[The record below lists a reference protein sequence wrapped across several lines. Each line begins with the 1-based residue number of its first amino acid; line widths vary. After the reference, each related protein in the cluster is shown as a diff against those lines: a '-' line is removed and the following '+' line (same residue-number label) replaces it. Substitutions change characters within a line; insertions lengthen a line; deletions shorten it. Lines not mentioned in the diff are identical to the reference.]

1 MKKLLKAG
9 KAPEPMSKTRYVNT
23 RFWDD
28 SYIAELEPIDKLFFI
43 YLLTNSAVEL
53 SGIYELP
60 LKKISFETGIPS
72 DRLSIGF
79 DRLSRDK
86 KIYYIDGWV
95 VIKNFL
101 RHQSTNPKMLKG
113 AERCFNEIPLR
124 IWEKIMSI
132 EDLRIAYHSLS
143 KAFLLNLTILNLTLP
158 NGIAPKRERKKVE
171 SKNNPV
177 EPTTEPDFVYEEK
190 IKTMLSDHDP
200 RMPIIAEYWK
210 AKSFAFENRKQYDVA
225 LKRELRA
232 AGDLTG
238 YAIEQVKK
246 TLDWLKNNANFK
258 WTLETVGKYIN
269 EPLDALS
276 TSGKPKT
283 EDDWMQELRAKERQY
298 ATQQFT

>member
-1 MKKLLKAG
+1 
-9 KAPEPMSKTRYVNT
+9 MSKTRYVNT

-158 NGIAPKRERKKVE
+158 NGIALKRGRKKVE
-171 SKNNPV
+171 SKNYPV

-210 AKSFAFENRKQYDVA
+210 SKNFAFENQKQYQAA
-225 LKRELRA
+225 LKRELHA

-269 EPLDALS
+269 EPLDTLS

>member
-1 MKKLLKAG
+1 
-9 KAPEPMSKTRYVNT
+9 MSKTRYVNT

-158 NGIAPKRERKKVE
+158 NGIAPKRGRKKVE

-210 AKSFAFENRKQYDVA
+210 SKNFAFENRKQYEVA

-269 EPLDALS
+269 EPLDTLS